1 LIFVSRFWFYF
12 IFHSYVLGAG
22 NINKIDGK
30 LWGLFRILYAKSE
43 NDLLQYGYDPI
54 TLQNVGSLVSSDREA
69 HVIRSIIGII
79 TLLLQSYG
87 TDIERDIDLLQNDL
101 FQPNDIIIA
110 TTL

>member
-1 LIFVSRFWFYF
+1 LFLGFSF
-12 IFHSYVLGAG
+12 ILYCIHSYVLGAG

-30 LWGLFRILYAKSE
+30 LWALFRILYAKSE